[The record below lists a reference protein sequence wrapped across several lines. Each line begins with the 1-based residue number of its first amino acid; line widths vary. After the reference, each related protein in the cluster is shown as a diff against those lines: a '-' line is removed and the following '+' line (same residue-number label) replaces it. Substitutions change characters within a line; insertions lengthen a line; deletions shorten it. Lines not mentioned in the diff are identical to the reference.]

1 LNKDTL
7 DVCYVMS
14 SVLVIIVIGKRY
26 LYAIRIL
33 KLKSM
38 LVSKNLPVDYI

>member
-1 LNKDTL
+1 
-7 DVCYVMS
+7 MS
-14 SVLVIIVIGKRY
+14 SVLAIFVIRKRY

>member
-1 LNKDTL
+1 
-7 DVCYVMS
+7 MS
-14 SVLVIIVIGKRY
+14 SVLAIFVIGKRY